1 MILLNYS
8 TGKLLHRLTYT
19 LFLMSLFSIL
29 DLLTH
34 GYNDLITEVIEGLS
48 QGSIRNGINSI
59 INEVLVNN
67 TKIGCPAHIS
77 SYDPSS
83 PSLIVWSNSI
93 LDFIYTTINRI
104 GVDNINN
111 VITCATNNTGGIN
124 IFDKRIKVSLNGLN
138 SFSTFAPIIVYDD
151 PSKLYDIGTN
161 ITIGV
166 DSNPLTLSIT
176 SDSFN
181 ISFALVSLT
190 LDILSDVQLDKN
202 KLYDLQ
208 VSQLSTYGCLGSTLD
223 EFTVIYAIAAVGN
236 ANFTIYSEDAAKCTD
251 ATTKI
256 NALLDKI
263 TSPSRIASKNDEIAE
278 KIDES
283 SNVCS
288 NNGVVPSNNDGIN
301 PSSGKVEGWVYLLIA
316 FIVILMVVISYYVYN
331 RTGKLTFSCCRVFH
345 RLYSGEE
352 SLINFLKSFKWTE
365 SLAFDKKVPVIVRL
379 TSVVLIVYNISLF
392 IQSNASSDAVVVQ
405 LYINK
410 DTPNEHEK
418 NIFYFGLVSTVK
430 DMWNAKV
437 YVLAILIAF
446 FSGFWPYVKLMFML
460 CSFLLPP
467 SILTVSRREYF
478 LRFLDAYGKWS
489 LIDVFVMVMFTCA
502 FHLHLALA
510 PTLVIDVN
518 VRADFGFFSFLYA
531 TILSLV
537 LGHVTLACHRCSVG
551 STASS
556 DGGIVSSNES
566 NTSFDNRKVSTELSA
581 SVRYDSLFTHKFHV
595 AKKYVDK
602 TIVWDSYTDDY
613 MIHVSITTFGKIA
626 VICYLG
632 VTFFFIISGTY
643 IDTFKFEFKGLTG
656 LLLGDDAIVNYSF
669 ISVGETLPST
679 NFDYITTIGSY
690 FAFGLICPFSVL
702 LLTLTICFVPLSTL
716 FQSRL
721 LIALEIANAWA
732 SLDVFCVAIIASLLE
747 IQQFAAFIVGDSCDS
762 INEIL
767 KKYLDPVLDG
777 DDKCFDVIAVLNPE
791 VAVIIIAAILVCA
804 TAILVIHLTD
814 ALIHERTI
822 TLNNL
827 RNYNINHVHN
837 QIHTSPYVQ
846 QQVTSFM
853 VTNSENNIIHTLDR
867 PLLSDDKGAKQNS
880 HKIWIHITRS
890 IFIGLQNI
898 QFIQIEEISN

>member
-1 MILLNYS
+1 M
-8 TGKLLHRLTYT
+8 
-19 LFLMSLFSIL
+19 

-34 GYNDLITEVIEGLS
+34 GYNDLITELIEGLS
-48 QGSIRNGINSI
+48 QGTIRNGINSM
-59 INEVLVNN
+59 INEIFVNN
-67 TKIGCPAHIS
+67 TEIGCPAHIS

-83 PSLIVWSNSI
+83 PSLVVWSNSI
-93 LDFIYTTINRI
+93 LDIIYTTINKI

-111 VITCATNNTGGIN
+111 VITCATSNTGGID
-124 IFDKRIKVSLNGLN
+124 IIDKRIKVSLNGLN
-138 SFSTFAPIIVYDD
+138 SLSTFAPIIVYDD

-176 SDSFN
+176 SDSLN
-181 ISFALVSLT
+181 ISFALIALT
-190 LDILSDVQLDKN
+190 LDLLSDVELDKN

-208 VSQLSTYGCLGSTLD
+208 VSQLHTYGCLGSTLD
-223 EFTVIYAIAAVGN
+223 GFTVIYAIADVEN
-236 ANFTIYSEDAAKCTD
+236 ANLTIYSDNIAKCID
-251 ATTKI
+251 ATTKMDT
-256 NALLDKI
+256 LFDKI
-263 TSPSRIASKNDEIAE
+263 TSPTRIASKNDEIAA

-283 SNVCS
+283 STVCS

-301 PSSGKVEGWVYLLIA
+301 PSSSEVEGWVYILIG
-316 FIVILMVVISYYVYN
+316 FIVILMVVISYYIYN
-331 RTGKLTFSCCRVFH
+331 RKDKLTFTCCRVLH
-345 RLYSGEE
+345 RLCSGEE
-352 SLINFLKSFKWTE
+352 SLINFFKSFKWTE
-365 SLAFDKKVPVIVRL
+365 SLAFDKKIPVIIRL
-379 TSVVLIVYNISLF
+379 ASVALIFYNISLF
-392 IQSNASSDAVVVQ
+392 VQSNASSDAVVVQ

-410 DTPNEHEK
+410 DTSNEHEK

-489 LIDVFVMVMFTCA
+489 LIDVFVMVLFTCA

-510 PTLVIDVN
+510 QVLVIDVN

-531 TILSLV
+531 TMLSLV

-551 STASS
+551 STSSS
-556 DGGIVSSNES
+556 DSGIVTSNES
-566 NTSFDNRKVSTELSA
+566 NSSFENRKVSAELSA
-581 SVRYDSLFTHKFHV
+581 SIRYDSLFTHKFHV

-602 TIVWDSYTDDY
+602 TIVWDTYTDDV
-613 MIHVSITTFGKIA
+613 MIHISITTLGKIA

-679 NFDYITTIGSY
+679 SFGYITTIGSY

-702 LLTLTICFVPLSTL
+702 LLTLIICFVPLSTL

-721 LIALEIANAWA
+721 LVALEIANAWA

-762 INEIL
+762 INKIL

-777 DDKCFDVIAVLNPE
+777 DDKCFDVIAELNPE
-791 VAVIIIAAILVCA
+791 VAVIIIAAILVCS
-804 TAILVIHLTD
+804 TAILVIYLTD
-814 ALIHERTI
+814 ILIHERTI
-822 TLNNL
+822 TLNNI
-827 RNYNINHVHN
+827 RNYNINDVQN
-837 QIHTSPYVQ
+837 QIHMTPYIQ

-867 PLLSDDKGAKQNS
+867 PLLSDDKGTKNNS
-880 HKIWIHITRS
+880 YNIWLYITRS
-890 IFIGLQNI
+890 IFIGLHNI
-898 QFIQIEEISN
+898 HFIQVEEINN